1 MYTGHVIFAGDPNL
15 RKGYDVAALI
25 KRDLVDFIVPMACE
39 WMLSSFCAR
48 LRLADAD
55 VFGRRHELAI

>member
-15 RKGYDVAALI
+15 RRGYDVAALI

-39 WMLSSFCAR
+39 WMLSSFLCAVAPR
-48 LRLADAD
+48 
-55 VFGRRHELAI
+55 

>member
-1 MYTGHVIFAGDPNL
+1 M
-15 RKGYDVAALI
+15 AALI

-55 VFGRRHELAI
+55 VFGRRHELGHDDVHGERYELLGPD